1 MYFPDS
7 TFDVLVVGAGPAG
20 LAVAAALLRHRVH
33 CRIVD
38 RKAFPTPGTRCPN
51 LWRRT
56 LHTLDQIG
64 ADTDVLRK
72 NGVPMRAKVFTV
84 GGTSVSVPTSPDS
97 GTEQEYAGDWP
108 MPLLVSQEVQERALA
123 EHLYRSGCPVERD
136 TAALVTGQDDEY
148 VHVLLRPDGRSDEY
162 MRARYVVA
170 ADGEDS
176 GVREQMGVEWSVHEH
191 HDVAWWQ
198 IDARV
203 EGLELGPEQEHLY
216 HTPNQHLGIVPL
228 DGGRHRLFTASTL
241 VPPGTVP
248 EPSDIERLA
257 REISGAPMRL
267 RDPEGLWTRAPRSGL
282 ASRWI
287 KGRVVLL
294 GEAARVFPMPVH
306 ALNTGVQDAANLAW
320 KLAAELGGRTN
331 GSLLRTYETE
341 RRAVAKTV
349 IDRGH
354 LVLRLGVT
362 PVPQE
367 RIGAGLARR
376 APRLRTEPEVTYPGS
391 PLSQWAS
398 EGEAT
403 PGDWVGSA
411 RVETAFG
418 PETVDRLQDGGRW
431 LVLLP
436 RGADPRI
443 RHAFAQHALA
453 PRVIPD
459 AGLDTGGPDEGPVVT
474 IVRPDGHLGASLP
487 PQETGALMFYLDT
500 AAGAETGPAT
510 AGRRGGTTAP

>member
-1 MYFPDS
+1 MYLPDS

-20 LAVAAALLRHRVH
+20 LAAAAALLRHRVH

-38 RKAFPTPGTRCPN
+38 RNPYPTPGTRCPN

-64 ADTDVLRK
+64 ADTDVLRE
-72 NGVPMRAKVFTV
+72 NSVPMRAKVFTV
-84 GGTSVSVPTSPDS
+84 GDRTVSIPTTPETGSEAGYD
-97 GTEQEYAGDWP
+97 GDWP
-108 MPLLVSQEVQERALA
+108 MPLLVSQEIQERALA

-136 TAALVTGQDDEY
+136 TTALVTGQDDEY
-148 VHVLLRPDGRSDEY
+148 VHVLLRPGGRVDEY
-162 MRARYVVA
+162 VRARYVVA

-176 GVREQMGVEWSVHEH
+176 GVREQMGVEWSTHEH
-191 HDVAWWQ
+191 YDVAWWQ

-203 EGLELGPEQEHLY
+203 EGLALGPEQEHLY
-216 HTPNQHLGIVPL
+216 HTPDQHLGIVPL
-228 DGGRHRLFTASTL
+228 AGGGHRLFTASTR
-241 VPPGTVP
+241 VPPGTEPGP
-248 EPSDIERLA
+248 EDVERLA
-257 REISGAPMRL
+257 REISGSDLRL
-267 RDPEGLWTRAPRSGL
+267 RETAGLWSRTPHSGL
-282 ASRWI
+282 AARWT

-294 GEAARVFPMPVH
+294 GESARVFPMPVH
-306 ALNTGVQDAANLAW
+306 ALNTGIQDAANLAW
-320 KLAAELGGRTN
+320 KLAAELRERTD

-367 RIGAGLARR
+367 RIGAGLDAR

-391 PLSQWAS
+391 PLSRWAS
-398 EGEAT
+398 EGSIT

-411 RVETAFG
+411 RVETALG
-418 PETVDRLQDGGRW
+418 PETVDRLQGDGRW

-436 RGADPRI
+436 PGTDPRL
-443 RHAFAQHALA
+443 RHSFTGHPLH
-453 PRVIPD
+453 PRVISD
-459 AGLDTGGPDEGPVVT
+459 AALDTGGPDDGRVMTV
-474 IVRPDGHLGASLP
+474 VRPDGHLGASLP
-487 PQETGALMFYLDT
+487 PQESGALLFYLDT
-500 AAGAETGPAT
+500 AAG
-510 AGRRGGTTAP
+510 TAPTAPLGARSGSRR